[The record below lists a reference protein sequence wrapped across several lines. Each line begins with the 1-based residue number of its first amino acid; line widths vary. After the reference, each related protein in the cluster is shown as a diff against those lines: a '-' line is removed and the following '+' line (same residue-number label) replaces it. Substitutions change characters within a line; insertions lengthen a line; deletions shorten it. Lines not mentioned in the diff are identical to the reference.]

1 MQLSGNRI
9 LNAVPARVWE
19 MLMNPDSL
27 ARVVPGI
34 SSLEMISENSFISTV
49 NIKIGP
55 VSSSFSGKLQLG
67 DIIEEKSFT
76 LKTQQN
82 SKIGN
87 GNATL
92 QIKLAPY
99 GENQTELIFDG
110 DVKLSGMLASMGQR
124 IVSGVANTLTNQFF
138 NNIQKEL
145 TVTTDL

>member
-9 LNAVPARVWE
+9 LNAVPSRVWD

-34 SSLEMISENSFISTV
+34 SSLEMISENSFISAL

-55 VSSSFSGKLQLG
+55 VNSTFSGKLQIE
-67 DIIEEKSFT
+67 DIVEEKSFT
-76 LKTQQN
+76 LTTQQN
-82 SKIGN
+82 SKVGN
-87 GNATL
+87 GNAVL
-92 QIKLAPY
+92 HIKLAPA
-99 GENQTELIFDG
+99 GDNQTELIFDG

-124 IVSGVANTLTNQFF
+124 IVGGVANTLTNQFF

>member
-1 MQLSGNRI
+1 MQLTGNRI
-9 LNAVPARVWE
+9 LNAGPAKVWE

-27 ARVVPGI
+27 ARIVPGI
-34 SSLEMISENSFISTV
+34 SSLEMISGNSYITTL

-55 VSSSFSGKLQLG
+55 VNSTFSGKLQIE
-67 DIIEEKSFT
+67 DIIEQKSFT
-76 LKTQQN
+76 LKTQQS

-92 QIKLAPY
+92 QIKLAPSQD
-99 GENQTELIFDG
+99 NQTELAFDG
-110 DVKLSGMLASMGQR
+110 DVKLSGMLATMGQR

>member
-1 MQLSGNRI
+1 MQLAGNQI
-9 LNAVPARVWE
+9 VNAVPSRVWE
-19 MLMNPDSL
+19 MLMNPHSL

-34 SSLEMISENSFISTV
+34 SNLEMISENSFISTL

-55 VSSSFSGKLQLG
+55 VNSTFSGKLQIE

-92 QIKLAPY
+92 QIKLAPS
-99 GENQTELIFDG
+99 GDKQTELVFDG

-124 IVSGVANTLTNQFF
+124 IVGGVANTLTNQFF
-138 NNIQKEL
+138 KNIQKEL
-145 TVTTDL
+145 TVTSDL